1 MLVTSSGCA
10 GSCLIRMFNDR
21 KRDLRIVIEDVFDND
36 VTLAGDLHGSD
47 CLLGNDESVSKAAH
61 TPKAMKSA

>member
-36 VTLAGDLHGSD
+36 VTLAVDFHASD
-47 CLLGNDESVSKAAH
+47 VSNAAH
-61 TPKAMKSA
+61 TPEAMKSAQGTLIE